1 MEINY
6 YWNKDELLIKMNKN
20 KPQPEEIPISKEDE
34 IFKLLTHQ
42 TRRNIIKVLGER
54 DLTFSQIKRNL
65 EIDSPTL
72 SYHLKSMKEFVN
84 QKKSKY
90 TFSDIGRAAL
100 YLLTK
105 ADQSI
110 KMSRYRRN
118 FFYAHIITGI
128 CWVIAGFLFPIII
141 ESIIRI
147 DFSMHSINL
156 IVWIIIIVLNIIS
169 IINMTVI
176 GFLKDRYA

>member
-1 MEINY
+1 MNQ
-6 YWNKDELLIKMNKN
+6 NKT
-20 KPQPEEIPISKEDE
+20 QQEEIPIANEDE

-54 DLTFSQIKRNL
+54 DLTFSQIQKKL

-72 SYHLKSMKEFVN
+72 SYHLKSMKEFVI

-100 YLLTK
+100 VLLTK
-105 ADQSI
+105 TDQSV

-118 FFYAHIITGI
+118 LWYIYAISYI
-128 CWVIAGFLFPIII
+128 CWVSMGLSIPLVIFTNPSTFMQILILIILVHVIA
-141 ESIIRI
+141 
-147 DFSMHSINL
+147 
-156 IVWIIIIVLNIIS
+156 
-169 IINMTVI
+169 IINMSVI
-176 GFLKDRYA
+176 GFLRSRYI